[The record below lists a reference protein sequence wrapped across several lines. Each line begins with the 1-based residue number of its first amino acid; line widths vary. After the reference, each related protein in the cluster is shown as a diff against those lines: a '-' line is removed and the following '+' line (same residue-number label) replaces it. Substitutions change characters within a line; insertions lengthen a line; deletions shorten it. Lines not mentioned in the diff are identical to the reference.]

1 MGDRWRLAHCEA
13 LKQRKIWLSFVQQ
26 INPPS
31 VAQLQGL
38 KIVDFPGKQQQINNL
53 RSDGVASRLNI
64 CVAPQQ
70 NNYRLFQQQIL
81 GMGLDSLY
89 FGALSTHH
97 LPGMSRFGEVDW
109 TQCAGQRF
117 HRVG

>member
-1 MGDRWRLAHCEA
+1 MELLRLVVRPLRNLPPCCWKALGCWRLWVSR
-13 LKQRKIWLSFVQQ
+13 L
-26 INPPS
+26 NT
-31 VAQLQGL
+31 
-38 KIVDFPGKQQQINNL
+38 
-53 RSDGVASRLNI
+53 SRLNI

-97 LPGMSRFGEVDW
+97 LPSMSRFGEVDW
-109 TQCAGQRF
+109 TRGEGQRF
-117 HRVG
+117 HRLG